1 MISVKQALSEVLNL
15 IKPLD
20 IEIVDLEQAGNR
32 VLASKIYANRDQP
45 PFKSSAMD
53 GYAINSKDLNPGA
66 LGFGHQWRLVI
77 GVRMRT
83 FFGAQFRFCLL
94 IGIVRCLFYLVL
106 FGRL

>member
-66 LGFGHQWRLVI
+66 ELRVI
-77 GVRMRT
+77 GQSVAGLGYNGKVTRGNAVRIFT
-83 FFGAQFRFCLL
+83 GAPVPKGSDH
-94 IGIVRCLFYLVL
+94 I
-106 FGRL
+106 